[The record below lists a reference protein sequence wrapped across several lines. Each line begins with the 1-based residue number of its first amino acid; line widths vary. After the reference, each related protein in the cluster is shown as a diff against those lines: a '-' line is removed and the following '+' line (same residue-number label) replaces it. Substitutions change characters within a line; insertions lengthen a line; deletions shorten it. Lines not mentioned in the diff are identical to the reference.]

1 MMPVALN
8 MPTLG
13 YPRKAGHL
21 MTSTS
26 WRHGLMAFSRPGQ
39 GIDFREHC
47 FKKVRKLPPEKPRCG
62 RRTLWGTAIEVM
74 EHRPHLVAP
83 LRQASLMV
91 MELRQSA
98 IAAFD
103 G

>member
-1 MMPVALN
+1 
-8 MPTLG
+8 
-13 YPRKAGHL
+13 
-21 MTSTS
+21 
-26 WRHGLMAFSRPGQ
+26 
-39 GIDFREHC
+39 
-47 FKKVRKLPPEKPRCG
+47 
-62 RRTLWGTAIEVM
+62 M
-74 EHRPHLVAP
+74 ENRPHLGAP

>member
-1 MMPVALN
+1 
-8 MPTLG
+8 
-13 YPRKAGHL
+13 
-21 MTSTS
+21 
-26 WRHGLMAFSRPGQ
+26 
-39 GIDFREHC
+39 
-47 FKKVRKLPPEKPRCG
+47 
-62 RRTLWGTAIEVM
+62 M
-74 EHRPHLVAP
+74 ENRPHLVAP